1 MQLFTAQTPLG
12 ADMPKFEYT
21 ATGEDQKQHSG
32 VLEAADQNA
41 ARSALVR
48 LRLKPVFIKKVEK
61 KKGEIS
67 IGFLSRANKVKPKD
81 LVIFTRQL
89 ATMINAGV
97 PLVRSLATMQ
107 SQTESEALRTHL
119 SQISHDVEGG
129 IAFADALEK
138 HSMIFNPIYINMIR
152 AGEAGGILDEILK
165 KLAEQ
170 QEKDA
175 GIRAKFK
182 SAMTYPMVLIGITVT
197 VFIALMTIVVPKVG
211 TIIADLTGGEL
222 PTMTKVML
230 GISDVILG
238 FWYIHITVVVGG
250 SIYLRKFL
258 KTPKGRETR
267 DRLLLKIPGIKLIV
281 TKIVVAR
288 FSRIFA
294 SLMSA
299 GVSVLDSLEIT
310 AKALGNVVVEKELM
324 AGAKNVA
331 NGEPLS
337 QSLMN
342 SKVFPPIVGQMMSIG
357 EETGQSDTVLIKV
370 ADFYEEEVD
379 AAVEGLSSILEPM
392 LIVVMGGM
400 VGLIAASV
408 IGPISSLANN
418 I

>member
-1 MQLFTAQTPLG
+1 
-12 ADMPKFEYT
+12 MPKYNYT
-21 ATGEDQKQHSG
+21 ATGDDKKQHSG
-32 VLEAADQNA
+32 TLEAADENA
-41 ARSALVR
+41 ARSALI
-48 LRLKPVFIKKVEK
+48 RLKLKPIVIKKVEK
-61 KKGEIS
+61 KKGEIE
-67 IGFLSRANKVKPKD
+67 IPFLKKKGVKSKD
-81 LVIFTRQL
+81 LVVFTRQL
-89 ATMINAGV
+89 STMINAGV

-107 SQTESEALRTHL
+107 KQTESEVFKTHL
-119 SQISHDVEGG
+119 SQISKDVESG

-138 HSMIFNPIYINMIR
+138 HPNIFSPIYVNMVR
-152 AGEAGGILDEILK
+152 AGEAGGILDDILK
-165 KLAEQ
+165 KLALQ

-175 GIRAKFK
+175 AIRAKFK
-182 SAMTYPMVLIGITVT
+182 SAMTYPMVLIGITIL

-238 FWYIHITVVVGG
+238 FWYIHITVIVGG

-267 DRLLLKIPGIKLIV
+267 DKILLRIPGINIIV
-281 TKIVVAR
+281 IKMVVAR

-299 GVSVLDSLEIT
+299 GVSVIDSIEIT
-310 AKALGNVVVEKELM
+310 AKAIGNVVVEKELM
-324 AGAKNVA
+324 ADAKSVA
-331 NGEPLS
+331 NGEQLSEPLS
-337 QSLMN
+337 KSE
-342 SKVFPPIVGQMMSIG
+342 VFPPIVAQMLAIG
-357 EETGQSDTVLIKV
+357 EETGQSDTVLLKV

-379 AAVEGLSSILEPM
+379 AAVEGLSSILEPI

>member
-1 MQLFTAQTPLG
+1 
-12 ADMPKFEYT
+12 MPKFEYT

-32 VLEAADQNA
+32 TLEAADENA
-41 ARSALVR
+41 ARSSLVR
-48 LRLKPVFIKKVEK
+48 LRLKPIVIKKVQK
-61 KKGEIS
+61 KKGEIH
-67 IGFLSRANKVKPKD
+67 IAFLDKSNKVKSRD

-97 PLVRSLATMQ
+97 PLVRSLSTMQ
-107 SQTESEALRTHL
+107 AQTESAGLKKHL
-119 SQISHDVEGG
+119 VQISKDVEGG
-129 IAFADALEK
+129 MAFADSLEK
-138 HSMIFNPIYINMIR
+138 HSDVFNPIYVNMIR

-165 KLAEQ
+165 KLAVQ

-175 GIRAKFK
+175 AIRAKFK
-182 SAMTYPMVLIGITVT
+182 SAMTYPLVLITITVL
-197 VFIALMTIVVPKVG
+197 VFIALMTVVVPKVG

-230 GISDVILG
+230 GISDFILN
-238 FWYIHITVVVGG
+238 FWYIHLAVVIGTT
-250 SIYLRKFL
+250 IYLRKFL
-258 KTPKGRETR
+258 KTPKGRRTR
-267 DRLLLKIPGIKLIV
+267 DKLLLKMPGIKVIV
-281 TKIVVAR
+281 MKIVVAR

-294 SLMSA
+294 SLMGA
-299 GVSVLDSLEIT
+299 GVTVLDSLEIT
-310 AKALGNVVVEKELM
+310 AKAVGNAVVEKELLES
-324 AGAKNVA
+324 AKNVA

-337 QSLMN
+337 VSLN
-342 SKVFPPIVGQMMSIG
+342 KSSVFPPIVGQMLGIG
-357 EETGQSDTVLIKV
+357 EETGQTDTVLVKV

-379 AAVEGLSSILEPM
+379 AAVDGLSSILEPV

>member
-1 MQLFTAQTPLG
+1 
-12 ADMPKFEYT
+12 MPKFDYT

-32 VLEAADQNA
+32 VLDAADEAA
-41 ARSALVR
+41 ARSSLVR
-48 LRLKPVFIKKVEK
+48 MRLKPLVIKKIGK
-61 KKGEIS
+61 KKGEINLP
-67 IGFLSRANKVKPKD
+67 FLSARANRVKPKD

-107 SQTESEALRTHL
+107 AQTESVGLKAHL
-119 SQISHDVEGG
+119 VQISKDVEGG
-129 IAFADALEK
+129 MAFADTLEK
-138 HSMIFNPIYINMIR
+138 HSDVFNPIYVNMIR

-165 KLAEQ
+165 KLAIQ

-182 SAMTYPMVLIGITVT
+182 SAMTYPMVLIGITVS
-197 VFIALMTIVVPKVG
+197 VFIMLMTVVVPKVG
-211 TIIADLTGGEL
+211 TIIADLTGGDL
-222 PTMTKVML
+222 PTITKVML
-230 GISDVILG
+230 GISDILLNYW
-238 FWYIHITVVVGG
+238 FIHLFVVVGG
-250 SIYLRKFL
+250 TIYLRKFL
-258 KTPKGRETR
+258 KTAKGRETR
-267 DRLLLKIPGIKLIV
+267 DRLLLKLPGINIIV
-281 TKIVVAR
+281 VKIVVAR
-288 FSRIFA
+288 FARIFA
-294 SLMSA
+294 SLMAA

-310 AKALGNVVVEKELM
+310 SKAIGNAVVEKELI
-324 AGAKNVA
+324 AAAKNVA
-331 NGEPLS
+331 NGEQLS
-337 QSLMN
+337 VSLSA

-379 AAVEGLSSILEPM
+379 AAVEGLSSILEPI

-400 VGLIAASV
+400 VGLIAVSV